1 MSADLIFRPL
11 FTEARRQKV
20 RKMGHNR
27 GEETQQAVA
36 TCYRRTPENSG
47 NVPNPPK
54 LESLAPVS
62 KGPAGRSF
70 SMNTLSGHLYSS

>member
-1 MSADLIFRPL
+1 
-11 FTEARRQKV
+11 
-20 RKMGHNR
+20 MGHNR

-54 LESLAPVS
+54 LEPLTPVS
-62 KGPAGRSF
+62 KVSRRRVPLYEHPLWSSVLILSSSDERSALGQ
-70 SMNTLSGHLYSS
+70 SDEGDA